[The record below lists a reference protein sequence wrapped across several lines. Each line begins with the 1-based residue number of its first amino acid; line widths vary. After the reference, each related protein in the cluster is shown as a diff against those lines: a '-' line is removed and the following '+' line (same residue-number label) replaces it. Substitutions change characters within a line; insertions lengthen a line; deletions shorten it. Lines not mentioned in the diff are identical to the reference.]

1 MSKKY
6 QFTLR
11 TRIYVSML
19 MMILLS
25 FIVIGITTFFNF
37 KTQNESYHYNR
48 LERKENAVITALSY
62 FTKGKTFDM
71 NDNYMKEL
79 FRPKINQLAEINRMK
94 INMYSTQGRLLVA
107 SDLNDFSKMILKR
120 RLGIDQLEQIMN
132 IGEGNIVMEQK
143 LGDMEYLN
151 SFGLIRDD
159 NGEVIAI
166 INVPYFELRERF
178 QRDLTSYMID
188 LSKIYGFLFIGASL
202 LAYFLSQNIT
212 EPLKAISTKLKDVE
226 IDKKN
231 ERLSWKS
238 NDEIGTLVSAYN
250 NLIIELEHSADLL
263 AKSEREHAWR
273 EMAKQV
279 AHEIK
284 NPLTPMK
291 LNVQFL
297 ERSISSDD
305 PKMQKKISDFARS
318 FIEQIDTL
326 SSIATAFSNFASMP
340 KINPEVLDVYMLVD
354 DTIRFFNKDYI
365 QLVSNPEPS
374 CYIYADKGHFVRIM
388 NNLIKNAQQA
398 IPEDRE
404 ARIALSIHKIDDRW
418 RITVRDNGV
427 GIPHEQRQKIF
438 EPNFTTKNSGMGLGL
453 AMVKNILS
461 GLEGNIWFE
470 SEIDKGTAFFI
481 ELPAHDDQ
489 NTCVIV

>member
-6 QFTLR
+6 HFTLR

-37 KTQNESYHYNR
+37 KAQNERYHYNR
-48 LERKENAVITALSY
+48 LERKENAVIKALSY
-62 FTKGKTFDM
+62 FTKGKTFDL
-71 NDNYMKEL
+71 NDNYMKEF
-79 FRPKINQLAEINRMK
+79 FRGKIKELADINRMK
-94 INMYSTQGRLLVA
+94 INMYSTEGRLLVA
-107 SDLNDFSKMILKR
+107 SDLNDFSKMILPR
-120 RLGIDQLEQIMN
+120 RLTIDQLESIMN
-132 IGEGNIVMEQK
+132 IGEGNIVLEQR
-143 LGDMEYLN
+143 LGEMEYLN
-151 SFGLIRDD
+151 SFGLIRDE
-159 NGEVIAI
+159 NAKVIAV
-166 INVPYFELRERF
+166 INVPYFELKERF

-231 ERLSWKS
+231 ERLRWKS

-297 ERSISSDD
+297 ERSISPDD
-305 PKMQKKISDFARS
+305 PRWKEKITDFARS

-340 KINPEVLDVYMLVD
+340 KMTPQVLDVYMLVT
-354 DTIRFFNKDYI
+354 DTIHFFNKDYI
-365 QLVSNPEPS
+365 KLVSNPEPA

-388 NNLIKNAQQA
+388 NNLIKNAEQA
-398 IPEDRE
+398 IPEGRDP
-404 ARIALSIHKIDDRW
+404 RIELTIHKIEDRW

-427 GIPHEQRQKIF
+427 GIPKEQRQKIF

-453 AMVKNILS
+453 AMVKNILT
-461 GLEGNIWFE
+461 GLGGHIWFE

-481 ELPAHDDQ
+481 ELPAHNDQ
-489 NTCVIV
+489 NTCVI